1 MTGSANS
8 VQLHRVVITGTGAVS
23 PAGYGVDVLWQ
34 KLMAGVC
41 CIGELDEA
49 LQQETGITAGGSV
62 PGYDP
67 LDFFSKKEMRP

>member
-41 CIGELDEA
+41 CIGEIDEA
-49 LQQETGITAGGSV
+49 LQ
-62 PGYDP
+62 
-67 LDFFSKKEMRP
+67 